1 MGETFTRQHH
11 DSVWSYAMTDTSSP
25 ACSEAGLPD
34 PAPMTEEAMAA
45 IGKALG
51 HPARV
56 RILEQFDQCIPHVAG
71 EIADESD
78 LAQSTVSEHL
88 RILRE
93 ADLLFARKDG
103 PRIWYSVRRSVLR
116 AYASAVDDLASEP
129 VDEPAS
135 R

>member
-1 MGETFTRQHH
+1 MN
-11 DSVWSYAMTDTSSP
+11 DASSP

-34 PAPMTEEAMAA
+34 PPQMTEETVAHIA
-45 IGKALG
+45 KALG

-93 ADLLFARKDG
+93 ADILFARKDG
-103 PRIWYSVRRSVLR
+103 PRVWYCVRRSVLR
-116 AYASAVDDLASEP
+116 AFAQAVEDLATEP
-129 VDEPAS
+129 IPEPSS

>member
-1 MGETFTRQHH
+1 
-11 DSVWSYAMTDTSSP
+11 MTDAESP

-34 PAPMTEEAMAA
+34 PPPMTDEAVAHIA
-45 IGKALG
+45 KALG

-56 RILEQFDQCIPHVAG
+56 QILEQFDQCIPHVAG

-93 ADLLFARKDG
+93 ADILFARKDG
-103 PRIWYSVRRSVLR
+103 PRIWYCVRRSVLR
-116 AYASAVDDLASEP
+116 AFAEAVYGLAAEP
-129 VDEPAS
+129 VEEPSS

>member
-1 MGETFTRQHH
+1 
-11 DSVWSYAMTDTSSP
+11 MTDLSAPS
-25 ACSEAGLPD
+25 CSEAGLPD
-34 PAPMTEEAMAA
+34 PPPMTEEVIALIA
-45 IGKALG
+45 KALG

-71 EIADESD
+71 DIADVSD

-103 PRIWYSVRRSVLR
+103 PRVWYCVNRGVLTQLASGITALPKAFDEEELR
-116 AYASAVDDLASEP
+116 AAQDDG
-129 VDEPAS
+129 
-135 R
+135 